1 MLGLIGRSTDKLRQS
16 KLARLPA
23 TCTADQNGVSGI
35 ETAIVMIAFV
45 LVASVFAFS
54 VLSIGLLSAEEV
66 EQTVAGSMAET
77 SSTLMLRGSVLAEGN
92 SDNTAIDTVRFTL
105 TRAARS
111 GGSVD
116 LSSGGTVI
124 TYLDDGQ
131 VLNCT
136 GSGTPSC
143 AWSANWLLGSGALV
157 DAGEQVEMRMS
168 LTGLSP
174 RLGRKKSFTIQVR
187 PNIGA
192 VIIVQRTVPAEI
204 RNITDLK

>member
-204 RNITDLK
+204 RNLTDLK

>member
-1 MLGLIGRSTDKLRQS
+1 MLGTIRHKTYKLRHS
-16 KLARLPA
+16 RLSRLPA
-23 TCTADQNGVSGI
+23 IYSGDQRGVTGL

-45 LVASVFAFS
+45 VVAAVFAFS
-54 VLSIGLLSAEEV
+54 VLSIGLLSAGEV
-66 EQTVAGSMAET
+66 EQTVTGAMAET
-77 SSTLMLRGSVLAEGN
+77 SATLMLRGAVFAESN
-92 SDNTAIDTVRFTL
+92 TDNTAIDTVRFTL
-105 TRAARS
+105 IRAARS

-124 TYLDDGQ
+124 TYLDDDQ

-136 GSGTPSC
+136 SSGTPSC

-157 DAGEQVEMRMS
+157 DPGEQVEMSIS

-174 RLGRKKSFTIQVR
+174 RLGKYKGFTIQVR

-204 RNITDLK
+204 KTITNLK

>member
-1 MLGLIGRSTDKLRQS
+1 MLGTISHTTYKRRQS
-16 KLARLPA
+16 RLSKFPA
-23 TCTADQNGVSGI
+23 IYSVDQRGVTGL

-45 LVASVFAFS
+45 VVASVFAFS

-66 EQTVAGSMAET
+66 EQTVEGTMAET
-77 SSTLMLRGSVLAEGN
+77 SSTLMLRGGILAEGN

-105 TRAARS
+105 SRAARS

-116 LSSGGTVI
+116 LSNDGTVI
-124 TYLDDGQ
+124 TYLDDDQ

-136 GSGTPSC
+136 SSGTPSC

-157 DAGEQVEMRMS
+157 DAGEQVEMRVS

-174 RLGRKKSFTIQVR
+174 RLGKYKSFTIQVR

-204 RNITDLK
+204 KSITNLK

>member
-1 MLGLIGRSTDKLRQS
+1 MLGAIERTTYNPRQTRLS
-16 KLARLPA
+16 KLPGTYSL
-23 TCTADQNGVSGI
+23 DQRGVTGL

-45 LVASVFAFS
+45 VVASVFAFS

-66 EQTVAGSMAET
+66 EQTVAGSMSET
-77 SSTLMLRGSVLAEGN
+77 SSTLMLRGRVLAESN

-105 TRAARS
+105 THAASS

-116 LSSGGTVI
+116 LSNGGTVI
-124 TYLDDGQ
+124 TYLDDDQ

-136 GSGTPSC
+136 SSGTPSC
-143 AWSANWLLGSGALV
+143 AWSSNWLLGSGALV
-157 DAGEQVEMRMS
+157 DAGEQVEMRIS
-168 LTGLSP
+168 LTGLTP
-174 RLGRKKSFTIQVR
+174 RLGKYKSFTIQVR

-204 RNITDLK
+204 RNLTDLK

>member
-1 MLGLIGRSTDKLRQS
+1 MSGIINRATFKQRESRLAGSTAGCHSGQR
-16 KLARLPA
+16 
-23 TCTADQNGVSGI
+23 GVSGL

-45 LVASVFAFS
+45 VVASVFAFS

-66 EQTVAGSMAET
+66 EETIVGSMAET
-77 SSTLMLRGSVLAEGN
+77 SSTLMLRGGVVAEGN
-92 SDNTAIDTVRFTL
+92 SDNSAIDTVIFTL
-105 TRAARS
+105 TQASAS

-116 LSSGGTVI
+116 LSSDGTVV

-136 GSGTPSC
+136 SSGSPSC
-143 AWSANWLLGSGALV
+143 AWSANWLLGSGILV
-157 DAGEQVEMRMS
+157 DAGEQVEIRVS

-174 RLGRKKSFTIQVR
+174 LLGKNKSFSIQVK

-192 VIIVQRTVPAEI
+192 VIVVHRTVPAEI
-204 RNITDLK
+204 RGITNLK

>member
-1 MLGLIGRSTDKLRQS
+1 MLGTIRYTTYKLRQS
-16 KLARLPA
+16 RLSRLPA
-23 TCTADQNGVSGI
+23 TYSVDQRGVTGL

-45 LVASVFAFS
+45 VVASVFAFS
-54 VLSIGLLSAEEV
+54 VLNIGLLSAGEV
-66 EQTVAGSMAET
+66 EQTVTGAMAET
-77 SSTLMLRGSVLAEGN
+77 SSTLMLRGAIFAEGN
-92 SDNTAIDTVRFTL
+92 ADNTAIDAVRFTL

-124 TYLDDGQ
+124 TYLDDDQ

-136 GSGTPSC
+136 SSGTPSC
-143 AWSANWLLGSGALV
+143 AWSASWLLGSGALV
-157 DAGEQVEMRMS
+157 DAGEQVEMRVS

-174 RLGRKKSFTIQVR
+174 RLGKYKSFTIQVR

-204 RNITDLK
+204 KTITNLK

>member
-1 MLGLIGRSTDKLRQS
+1 MLGTIRHTTYKLRPS
-16 KLARLPA
+16 RLSILPA
-23 TCTADQNGVSGI
+23 TYSVDQRGVTGL

-45 LVASVFAFS
+45 VVASVFAFS

-66 EQTVAGSMAET
+66 ERPVGGSLAET
-77 SSTLMLRGSVLAEGN
+77 SSTLMLRGGILAEGN

-116 LSSGGTVI
+116 LSSDGTVI
-124 TYLDDGQ
+124 TYLDDDQ

-136 GSGTPSC
+136 SSGTPSC

-157 DAGEQVEMRMS
+157 DAGEQVEMRVS

-174 RLGRKKSFTIQVR
+174 QLGKYKGFTIQVR

-204 RNITDLK
+204 KTITDLK